1 MVTSPT
7 GSLYTLHETALHAMY
22 ADLERV
28 AQMQDKVFIGAPGTI
43 VQHRKGEAEYYAR
56 QYLDG
61 DGRQRQAYL
70 AGPVGSPDAD
80 ALKQS
85 VQDRIDEVKAVIK
98 TVRELAKLNFGV
110 ADAKTYATVGALFN
124 HGVFAA
130 GGTLVGSHAYGV
142 ILNRLGIRA
151 ASYHTEDIDIARR
164 EQLALSDIP
173 AGGLLEILKQTGI
186 RFVEVPGLDRS
197 APATSFKEAGA
208 SRFHVDLLV
217 PSADESFTIRPVPE
231 LKAHAAGLPYL
242 AYVLGTSQNGV
253 LLSRHGAVPV
263 RVPDANRF
271 AVHKLLVSQL
281 RTNDSTKS
289 LKDLQQAAVVIGFLG
304 EHHPGSIEDAC
315 EALPTSARSH
325 VKRAVAPLERL
336 LEPHPAALDEVREAL
351 SD

>member
-1 MVTSPT
+1 
-7 GSLYTLHETALHAMY
+7 MY

-28 AQMQDKVFIGAPGTI
+28 AQTQDKVFIGAPGTI

-61 DGRQRQAYL
+61 DGRQRQTYL
-70 AGPVGSPDAD
+70 AGPVGSPEAD
-80 ALKQS
+80 AAKESMQNRIEDGARTRQAQFCGGRREDLCDRWRT
-85 VQDRIDEVKAVIK
+85 VQP
-98 TVRELAKLNFGV
+98 
-110 ADAKTYATVGALFN
+110 

-151 ASYHTEDIDIARR
+151 ASYYTEDIDIARR
-164 EQLALSDIP
+164 EQLAFSDIP
-173 AGGLLEILKQTGI
+173 TGGLLEILKQTGI
-186 RFVEVPGLDRS
+186 RFAEVPRLDRL

-217 PSADESFTIRPVPE
+217 PSTDENFTIRSVPE

-242 AYVLGTSQNGV
+242 AYVLGTSQTGV

-304 EHHPGSIEDAC
+304 EHHPGSVEDAC
-315 EALPTSARSH
+315 EALPASARSR

-336 LEPHPAALDEVREAL
+336 LEAHPAALDEVREAL
-351 SD
+351 AD